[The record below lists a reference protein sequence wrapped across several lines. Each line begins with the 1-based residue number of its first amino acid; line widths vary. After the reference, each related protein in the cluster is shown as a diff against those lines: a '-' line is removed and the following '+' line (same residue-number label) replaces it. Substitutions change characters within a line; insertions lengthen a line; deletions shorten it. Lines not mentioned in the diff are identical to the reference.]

1 MIRRVVRMYEQV
13 ETGPLYDKAVQLM
26 ATYRSLAARMGNAKA
41 GTQGKLDRQLER
53 LKELIGERLGE
64 LTDMER
70 SALTCWQ
77 YGVVPGT
84 YEVDHAEITDR
95 PYVSIRKIDR
105 WNEEYDVTAK
115 KASLKSQ
122 NVQDSEREETG
133 SAELR
138 AFLSLKD
145 DY

>member
-1 MIRRVVRMYEQV
+1 MYEHV
-13 ETGPLYDKAVQLM
+13 ETGPLYDNAVQLM
-26 ATYRSLAARMGNAKA
+26 TTYRSLAARMENAKA
-41 GTQGKLDRQLER
+41 GAQGELDRQLER
-53 LKELIGERLGE
+53 LSERIGERLGE

-77 YGVVPGT
+77 GGVVPGA
-84 YEVDHAEITDR
+84 YELDHAEITDR
-95 PYVSIRKIDR
+95 PYISIRKISR
-105 WNEEYDVTAK
+105 WEEEYDVAAM

-122 NVQDSEREETG
+122 NELDSEREETG

-138 AFLSLKD
+138 AFLSLKA

>member
-1 MIRRVVRMYEQV
+1 MYEHI
-13 ETGPLYDKAVQLM
+13 ETGPLYDNAVQLM
-26 ATYRSLAARMGNAKA
+26 KTYRSLAARMENAKA

-64 LTDMER
+64 LTDMELT
-70 SALTCWQ
+70 ALTCWQ

-95 PYVSIRKIDR
+95 PYVSIRKISR
-105 WNEEYDVTAK
+105 WDEEYDVAAM

-122 NVQDSEREETG
+122 NELDSELEETG
-133 SAELR
+133 SAELH
-138 AFLSLKD
+138 AFLSLKA

>member
-1 MIRRVVRMYEQV
+1 VIRRVVRMYEQV

-26 ATYRSLAARMGNAKA
+26 ATYRSIAARMENAKA
-41 GTQGKLDRQLER
+41 VTQGKLDRQLER
-53 LKELIGERLGE
+53 LNEKIGERLGE

-70 SALTCWQ
+70 IALTCWQ
-77 YGVVPGT
+77 DSIVPGT
-84 YEVDHAEITDR
+84 YEVDHAEITAK
-95 PYVSIRKIDR
+95 PYISIRKISR
-105 WNEEYDVTAK
+105 WDEEYDVAAK

>member
-13 ETGPLYDKAVQLM
+13 ETGPLYDKVVQLM
-26 ATYRSLAARMGNAKA
+26 ATYRSIAARMENAKA
-41 GTQGKLDRQLER
+41 VTQGKLDRQLER
-53 LKELIGERLGE
+53 LNEKIGERLGE

-70 SALTCWQ
+70 IALTCWQ
-77 YGVVPGT
+77 DSIVPGT

-138 AFLSLKD
+138 AFLSLKA

>member
-1 MIRRVVRMYEQV
+1 MIRRVVRMYEHV
-13 ETGPLYDKAVQLM
+13 ETGPLYDKVVQLM
-26 ATYRSLAARMGNAKA
+26 ATYRSIAARMENAKA
-41 GTQGKLDRQLER
+41 VTQGKLDRQLER
-53 LKELIGERLGE
+53 LNEKIGERLGE

-70 SALTCWQ
+70 IALTCWQ
-77 YGVVPGT
+77 DSIVPGT

-138 AFLSLKD
+138 AFLSLKA

>member
-1 MIRRVVRMYEQV
+1 MYEQV

-41 GTQGKLDRQLER
+41 GTQGELDRQMER
-53 LKELIGERLGE
+53 LNEKITERLGE

-70 SALTCWQ
+70 IALTCWQ

-84 YEVDHAEITDR
+84 YELNHAEITDR
-95 PYVSIRKIDR
+95 PYVSIRKISR
-105 WNEEYDVTAK
+105 WDEEYDVAAM

-122 NVQDSEREETG
+122 NELDSELEETG
-133 SAELR
+133 SAELH
-138 AFLSLKD
+138 AFLSLKA

>member
-13 ETGPLYDKAVQLM
+13 ETGPLYDKAVRLM
-26 ATYRSLAARMGNAKA
+26 ETYRSLAARMENAKA

-53 LKELIGERLGE
+53 LSENTTERLGE

-70 SALTCWQ
+70 SALACWK
-77 YGVVPGT
+77 YGIAPGT
-84 YEVDHAEITDR
+84 YEIDHAEITDR
-95 PYVSIRKIDR
+95 PYFSLRKIDR
-105 WNEEYDVTAK
+105 WDEEYDVAAK

-122 NVQDSEREETG
+122 NVQDSEREETV

>member
-1 MIRRVVRMYEQV
+1 MYEQV

-41 GTQGKLDRQLER
+41 GTQGELDRQLER
-53 LKELIGERLGE
+53 LKELIGERFGE

-84 YEVDHAEITDR
+84 YELDHAEITDR

-105 WNEEYDVTAK
+105 WDDEYDVAAK

-122 NVQDSEREETG
+122 NELDSEREETG

-138 AFLSLKD
+138 AFLSLKA

>member
-13 ETGPLYDKAVQLM
+13 ETGPLYDKVVQLM
-26 ATYRSLAARMGNAKA
+26 ATYRSIAARMENAKA
-41 GTQGKLDRQLER
+41 VTQGKLDRQLER
-53 LKELIGERLGE
+53 LNEKIGERLGE

-70 SALTCWQ
+70 IALTCWQ
-77 YGVVPGT
+77 DSIVPGT

-138 AFLSLKD
+138 AFLSLKAD
-145 DY
+145 S

>member
-1 MIRRVVRMYEQV
+1 MYEQV

-26 ATYRSLAARMGNAKA
+26 ATYRSLAARIGNAKA
-41 GTQGKLDRQLER
+41 GTQGELDRQMER
-53 LKELIGERLGE
+53 LSEKITERLGE

-70 SALTCWQ
+70 IALTCWQ

-84 YEVDHAEITDR
+84 YELNHAEITDR

-105 WNEEYDVTAK
+105 WDDEYDVAAK

-122 NVQDSEREETG
+122 NELDSEREETG

-138 AFLSLKD
+138 AFLSLKA

>member
-13 ETGPLYDKAVQLM
+13 ETGQLYDKAVQLM
-26 ATYRSLAARMGNAKA
+26 ETYRSLAARMENAKA

-53 LKELIGERLGE
+53 LSENITERLGE

-70 SALTCWQ
+70 SALTCWK
-77 YGVVPGT
+77 YGIVPGT
-84 YEVDHAEITDR
+84 YEIDHAEITDR
-95 PYVSIRKIDR
+95 PYFSLRKIDR
-105 WNEEYDVTAK
+105 WDEEYDVAAK

-122 NVQDSEREETG
+122 NVQDSEREETV

>member
-1 MIRRVVRMYEQV
+1 MIRRVVRMYEHV
-13 ETGPLYDKAVQLM
+13 ETGPLYDNAVQLM

-41 GTQGKLDRQLER
+41 GTQGELDRQMER
-53 LKELIGERLGE
+53 LKELIGERLSE

-77 YGVVPGT
+77 YGIVPGT
-84 YEVDHAEITDR
+84 YELDHAEITDR
-95 PYVSIRKIDR
+95 PYISIRKISR
-105 WNEEYDVTAK
+105 WEEEYDVAAM

-122 NVQDSEREETG
+122 NELDSELEETG
-133 SAELR
+133 SAELH
-138 AFLSLKD
+138 AFLSLKA

>member
-1 MIRRVVRMYEQV
+1 MYEQV

-41 GTQGKLDRQLER
+41 GTQGELDRQMER

-84 YEVDHAEITDR
+84 YELDHAEITDR

-105 WNEEYDVTAK
+105 WDDEYDVAAK

-122 NVQDSEREETG
+122 NELDSEREETG

-138 AFLSLKD
+138 AFLSLKAN
-145 DY
+145 Y

>member
-13 ETGPLYDKAVQLM
+13 ETGPLYDKVVQLM
-26 ATYRSLAARMGNAKA
+26 ATYRSIAARMENAKA
-41 GTQGKLDRQLER
+41 VTQGKLDRQLER
-53 LKELIGERLGE
+53 LNEKIGERLGE

-70 SALTCWQ
+70 IALTCWQ

-84 YEVDHAEITDR
+84 YELNHAEITDR

-138 AFLSLKD
+138 AFLSLKA

>member
-1 MIRRVVRMYEQV
+1 MYEQV

-26 ATYRSLAARMGNAKA
+26 ATYRSLAARIGNAKA
-41 GTQGKLDRQLER
+41 GTQGELDRQMER
-53 LKELIGERLGE
+53 LNEKITERLGE

-70 SALTCWQ
+70 IALTCWQ

-84 YEVDHAEITDR
+84 YELNHAEITDR
-95 PYVSIRKIDR
+95 PYVSIRKISR
-105 WNEEYDVTAK
+105 WDEEYDVAAM

-122 NVQDSEREETG
+122 NELDSELEETG
-133 SAELR
+133 SAELH
-138 AFLSLKD
+138 AFLSLKA

>member
-1 MIRRVVRMYEQV
+1 MYEHI
-13 ETGPLYDKAVQLM
+13 ETGPLYDNAVQLM
-26 ATYRSLAARMGNAKA
+26 KKYRSLAARMENAKA

-64 LTDMER
+64 LTDMELT
-70 SALTCWQ
+70 ALTCWQ

>member
-1 MIRRVVRMYEQV
+1 MYEHI
-13 ETGPLYDKAVQLM
+13 ETGPLYDNAVQLM
-26 ATYRSLAARMGNAKA
+26 KKYRSLAARMENAKA

-64 LTDMER
+64 LTDMELT
-70 SALTCWQ
+70 ALTCWQ

-105 WNEEYDVTAK
+105 WNEEYNVTAK

>member
-41 GTQGKLDRQLER
+41 GTQGELDRQMER
-53 LKELIGERLGE
+53 LNEKITERLGE

-84 YEVDHAEITDR
+84 YELDHAEITDR
-95 PYVSIRKIDR
+95 PYVSIRKISR
-105 WNEEYDVTAK
+105 WDEEYDVAAM

-122 NVQDSEREETG
+122 NELDSELEETG
-133 SAELR
+133 SAELH
-138 AFLSLKD
+138 AFLSLKA

>member
-26 ATYRSLAARMGNAKA
+26 ATYRSLAARIGNAKA
-41 GTQGKLDRQLER
+41 GTQGELDRQMER
-53 LKELIGERLGE
+53 LNEKITERLGE

-70 SALTCWQ
+70 IALTCWQ

-84 YEVDHAEITDR
+84 YELNHAEITDR
-95 PYVSIRKIDR
+95 PYVSIRKISR
-105 WNEEYDVTAK
+105 WDEEYDVAAM

-122 NVQDSEREETG
+122 NELDSELEETG
-133 SAELR
+133 SAELH
-138 AFLSLKD
+138 AFLSLKA

>member
-1 MIRRVVRMYEQV
+1 VIRRVVRMYEQV

-26 ATYRSLAARMGNAKA
+26 TTYRSRASRMENAKA

-53 LKELIGERLGE
+53 LSEKITERLGE

-77 YGVVPGT
+77 DGVVPGA
-84 YEVDHAEITDR
+84 YELDHAEITDR
-95 PYVSIRKIDR
+95 PYISIRKIDR
-105 WNEEYDVTAK
+105 WDEEYDVDEM
-115 KASLKSQ
+115 KALLQ
-122 NVQDSEREETG
+122 AGDERDNNQKETG
-133 SAELR
+133 STELR
-138 AFLSLKD
+138 AFLSLKA